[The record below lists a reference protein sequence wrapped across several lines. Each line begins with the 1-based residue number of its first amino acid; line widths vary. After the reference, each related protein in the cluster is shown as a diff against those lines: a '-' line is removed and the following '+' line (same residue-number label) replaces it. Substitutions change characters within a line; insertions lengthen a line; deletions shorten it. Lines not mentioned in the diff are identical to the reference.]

1 MDLLLIRHA
10 EPVRIVDADG
20 PADPPLETRGRE
32 QAERLAAWLHD
43 EPLDDIWSSPMRRA
57 METAAPVAAAHG
69 LEVVI
74 DDELAEFDREATSY
88 IPYEELK
95 ATRDD
100 RFLAMVEGRFDD
112 YAVDPAEFRAGV
124 VTAIERVIAANPGR
138 TVAVVCHGG
147 VINAY
152 IGHILGIER
161 PLWFEPVYT
170 GITRVAASRQG
181 ARSLVTLNEAAH
193 LRHDVRTT
201 SPRPPA

>member
-1 MDLLLIRHA
+1 VDLLLIRHA

-20 PADPPLETRGRE
+20 PADPPLVDRGRE
-32 QAERLAAWLHD
+32 QADRLAAWLHD

-57 METAAPVAAAHG
+57 METAAPVAAAHS
-69 LEVVI
+69 LEVVV

-88 IPYEELK
+88 IPMEELK
-95 ATRDD
+95 ATKDE
-100 RFLAMVEGRFDD
+100 RFFAMFEGRLEDFD
-112 YAVDPAEFRAGV
+112 VDPVEFRAGV
-124 VTAIERVIAANPGR
+124 VAAVERIIAANPSR

-152 IGHILGIER
+152 VGHILGIER
-161 PLWFEPVYT
+161 PLWFEPIYT

-193 LRHDVRTT
+193 LRHDVRTP
-201 SPRPPA
+201 SPPPA

>member
-1 MDLLLIRHA
+1 MDLLLVRHA

-20 PADPPLETRGRE
+20 PADPPLAERGRE
-32 QAERLAAWLHD
+32 QAERLATWLRD

-57 METAAPVAAAHG
+57 METAAPVAEAHD
-69 LEVVI
+69 LDVVV

-95 ATRDD
+95 ATRDE

-112 YAVDPAEFRAGV
+112 YSVDPVEFRAGV
-124 VTAIERVIAANPGR
+124 VAAIERVIEANPGR

-152 IGHILGIER
+152 VGHVLGIER
-161 PLWFEPVYT
+161 PLWFEPLYT
-170 GITRVAASRQG
+170 GISRLAASRTG
-181 ARSLVTLNEAAH
+181 ARSLVTLNEVAH
-193 LRHDVRTT
+193 LRHV
-201 SPRPPA
+201 SAPQPPPRL

>member
-20 PADPPLETRGRE
+20 PADPPLAERGLQ
-32 QAERLAAWLHD
+32 QAQRLAAWLHD

-57 METAAPVAAAHG
+57 METSAPVAAAHG
-69 LEVVI
+69 LDVVV

-88 IPYEELK
+88 IPMEELK
-95 ATRDD
+95 ATKDD

-112 YAVDPAEFRAGV
+112 YAVDPVEFRAGV
-124 VTAIERVIAANPGR
+124 VRAIDRVIEANPGR

-152 IGHILGIER
+152 VGHILGIER
-161 PLWFEPVYT
+161 PLWFEPFYT
-170 GITRVAASRQG
+170 GISRVAASRTG
-181 ARSLVTLNEAAH
+181 VRSLVTLNEVAH
-193 LRHDVRTT
+193 LRHVSETPPP
-201 SPRPPA
+201 PRP

>member
-10 EPVRIVDADG
+10 EPVRIVEAEG
-20 PADPPLETRGRE
+20 PADPPLADRGRE

-57 METAAPVAAAHG
+57 METAAPVGAAHG
-69 LEVVI
+69 LDVVV

-95 ATRDD
+95 ATRDE
-100 RFLAMVEGRFDD
+100 RFLAMVEGRFDE
-112 YAVDPAEFRAGV
+112 YAVDPVEFRDAV
-124 VTAIERVIAANPGR
+124 VGAVERVIAANPGR

-147 VINAY
+147 VINAF

-193 LRHDVRTT
+193 LRHDVRPA
-201 SPRPPA
+201 PRPPA